1 MQKQLL
7 VKILPGVL
15 FFSIFLSVNGQERK
29 VSGMA
34 DSAAVQVKQT
44 IAPKVI
50 AARSISSGRTKNYA
64 VYGDYLEVKV
74 DNLDLLL
81 KMADSIAPTCSDSS
95 ILLCIND
102 FPRKD
107 LPLTDVNRAKH
118 TLVFHLDRNST
129 TLSQMRIYFTRLWGK
144 LEINNVTVAVSG
156 QKPLATDVGK
166 FYLLLTSRQIVYF
179 AIVFLIFIV
188 VSMAFLVKRTNI
200 IRAGA
205 DGSPFSLSQSQ
216 LAFWTLLV
224 SFSIIYVWAVTEEFP
239 QITFSTLGL
248 LGISVGTTAGAKI
261 VTYSRKEP
269 PTYKASKGFFFDI
282 LSDET
287 SVNIHRFQMV
297 LWTLILGVIFIV
309 KVIDQLRI
317 PEFSEDLLILM
328 GISSGT
334 YVLLKNSES
343 TGAAAPV
350 TPASPVPQN
359 LEQAAH
365 DAESPAFG

>member
-1 MQKQLL
+1 MQKQLF
-7 VKILPGVL
+7 VKILSAVL
-15 FFSIFLSVNGQERK
+15 FFFLFLNISAQERQAL
-29 VSGMA
+29 GMA
-34 DSAAVQVKQT
+34 DSSTMLVKPD
-44 IAPKVI
+44 IAPRVI
-50 AARSISSGRTKNYA
+50 SVRSISSGRVKNYA

-81 KMADSIAPTCSDSS
+81 KMAERIAPTCGDSS

-107 LPLTDVNRAKH
+107 LPLIDVNRAKN
-118 TLVFHLDRNST
+118 TLVFHLDRNSG

-156 QKPLATDVGK
+156 QEPIPTSVWK
-166 FYLLLTSRQIVYF
+166 FYLLLTSRQIGYF
-179 AIVFLIFIV
+179 AIVFLAFIFI
-188 VSMAFLVKRTNI
+188 SMALLVKRSNI

-248 LGISVGTTAGAKI
+248 LGISVATTAGAKM

-269 PTYKASKGFFFDI
+269 PTYKTSKGFIIDI

-287 SVNIHRFQMV
+287 SVNIHRFQMG

-309 KVIDQLRI
+309 KVIDQLKI

-343 TGAAAPV
+343 TGAVVPV

-359 LEQAAH
+359 MEQATNN
-365 DAESPAFG
+365 DDSPAFG